1 MYESIVDQMKCYE
14 RLKLIDWTNKAK
26 SLAVRQM
33 DTNILVCIGTK
44 TNTGR
49 FIQLNI
55 IPS

>member
-26 SLAVRQM
+26 TLAVRQM

-49 FIQLNI
+49 FF
-55 IPS
+55 